1 MVRATV
7 EVTEPF
13 RAVPR
18 IESGPFSAE
27 EHAEPLPFHD
37 HLEGGRISCMDVI
50 RSVASLDSPGIHVD
64 FLRGQEGG
72 ATELMR
78 VLESLR

>member
-1 MVRATV
+1 
-7 EVTEPF
+7 
-13 RAVPR
+13 
-18 IESGPFSAE
+18 
-27 EHAEPLPFHD
+27 LPFHD
-37 HLEGGRISCMDVI
+37 HLEGGRISCMDAI